1 MTATP
6 RYYPA
11 EDAPKT
17 TKKVVAKVQNV
28 SLSNSHGQ
36 TLLRSMNGGWAL
48 HQRCKRLHLR
58 GCPLNRKMMIFCY

>member
-11 EDAPKT
+11 EDAPR

-28 SLSNSHGQ
+28 SLAHSNGNIGMGCVG
-36 TLLRSMNGGWAL
+36 LRVC
-48 HQRCKRLHLR
+48 HQRRGRGLDTALR
-58 GCPLNRKMMIFCY
+58 KVVVEG

>member
-11 EDAPKT
+11 EDAPR

-28 SLSNSHGQ
+28 SSL
-36 TLLRSMNGGWAL
+36 
-48 HQRCKRLHLR
+48 
-58 GCPLNRKMMIFCY
+58 

>member
-11 EDAPKT
+11 EDAPRT

-28 SLSNSHGQ
+28 SLRHAAEQ
-36 TLLRSMNGGWAL
+36 VLMRSMRNSWELMVWKAPPDVVAL
-48 HQRCKRLHLR
+48 CIER
-58 GCPLNRKMMIFCY
+58 

>member
-11 EDAPKT
+11 EDAPR

-28 SLSNSHGQ
+28 SSILAEKLEG
-36 TLLRSMNGGWAL
+36 
-48 HQRCKRLHLR
+48 
-58 GCPLNRKMMIFCY
+58 

>member
-11 EDAPKT
+11 EDAPRS

-28 SLSNSHGQ
+28 SLAHP
-36 TLLRSMNGGWAL
+36 NGPVGL
-48 HQRCKRLHLR
+48 D
-58 GCPLNRKMMIFCY
+58 GCLCPFNHHAQWLNAASKVVK